1 MSTLELEHLKHSSS
15 SSNNLSVHSDG
26 SLTLGNLQSLNVDS
40 GTLYVDTTNNRVGV
54 NTTSPA
60 SELHIT
66 HPTSSAA
73 MKLDAA
79 AGQQA
84 SFLLSEGGA
93 NKYNISSVASDNH
106 FQVYNYYNN
115 TRALGISD
123 ASIITQPYQPI
134 VALQPDTTSNVTTN
148 NGNSKRVGWA
158 TVGGRQTLARAGIT
172 IGPYSG
178 SDYIA
183 NGNNT
188 GRLTFTTGGVY
199 YIDCTIRME
208 NSPTAGNL
216 YMHFNGTTP
225 HRMHVEAWARYNY
238 AHGRISRCITAA
250 ANDWIEFGVAIP
262 GGTFSGSNDTVNWLT
277 IMKVA

>member
-1 MSTLELEHLKHSSS
+1 MSTLELEHIKHSSS

-26 SLTLGNLQSLNVDS
+26 SLTLGNLQSLNV
-40 GTLYVDTTNNRVGV
+40 VGG
-54 NTTSPA
+54 
-60 SELHIT
+60 
-66 HPTSSAA
+66 SA
-73 MKLDAA
+73 KLDAA

-134 VALQPDTTSNVTTN
+134 LSLQPDTSTNVTTP
-148 NGNSKRVGWA
+148 NSSNHVVGWK
-158 TVGGRQTLARAGIT
+158 TVGGRQTLLRAGLT
-172 IGPYSG
+172 LSG
-178 SDYIA
+178 NNSNTIA

-188 GRLTFTTGGVY
+188 GRITFSTGGVY
-199 YIDCTIRME
+199 YFDCTIRME
-208 NSPTAGNL
+208 NTPGAGNI
-216 YMHFNGTTP
+216 YVYFNGSII
-225 HRMHVEAWARYNY
+225 HRQHVEVWARYNY
-238 AHGRISRCITAA
+238 AHGFVSRCVTASA
-250 ANDWIEFGVAIP
+250 GDYIEFGVSVP
-262 GGTFSGSNDTVNWLT
+262 GGNFTGSNDTVNWLT

>member
-1 MSTLELEHLKHSSS
+1 MATSITNTSVTTD
-15 SSNNLSVHSDG
+15 NLTVDTDTIH
-26 SLTLGNLQSLNVDS
+26 VDS
-40 GTLYVDTTNNRVGV
+40 SNNRVGI
-54 NTTSPA
+54 NTISPA

-134 VALQPDTTSNVTTN
+134 VALQPDTTSNVTTG

-178 SDYIA
+178 GDYIA

-199 YIDCTIRME
+199 YFDCTIRME
-208 NSPTAGNL
+208 NTPGAGNI
-216 YMHFNGTTP
+216 YVRFNDTTI
-225 HRMHVEAWARYNY
+225 HRQHVEVWARYNY
-238 AHGRISRCITAA
+238 GHGFVSRCVTASP
-250 ANDWIEFGVAIP
+250 NDYMDFGVAVP
-262 GGTFSGSNDTVNWLT
+262 SGTFSGSGDTVNWLT